1 MYMGK
6 YTRIYASLTE
16 SLCFSLSP
24 MEVTVTCYSATNFG
38 IFVNGIFQTNY
49 TDITGDFKPET
60 YSLVVPETTDFIEF
74 LYVDHR

>member
-1 MYMGK
+1 
-6 YTRIYASLTE
+6 
-16 SLCFSLSP
+16 

-49 TDITGDFKPET
+49 TDIAADFKPET
-60 YSLVVPETTDFIEF
+60 YSVVVPETTDFIEF